1 MIKEFE
7 EALYKNTFLEAMV
20 YGDFQEADA
29 EKVVAW
35 FQQKTNTKGIQKSDA
50 FNVEYLEIEK
60 PETIQYVN
68 KLLVNNSCFY
78 REYVVGKDSP
88 ELRASTKVI
97 GTALQQP
104 FFTEMRTN
112 QQLGY
117 IVGSYPNNKDKTYYL
132 SFLIQSG
139 EYSADNVNERAE
151 KFISTAHN
159 IFDNMDEETF
169 AQLIKSEIEKLEKS
183 PMSIYER
190 SVKLKNIIFENEAD
204 YLRDQKTIDA
214 LNSLEKESVIR
225 LLNKIISPQTRRMIN
240 VLSFAE
246 NHKNTT
252 GTKTSFDNLAT
263 WKKSRAY
270 E

>member
-1 MIKEFE
+1 
-7 EALYKNTFLEAMV
+7 
-20 YGDFQEADA
+20 
-29 EKVVAW
+29 
-35 FQQKTNTKGIQKSDA
+35 
-50 FNVEYLEIEK
+50 
-60 PETIQYVN
+60 
-68 KLLVNNSCFY
+68 
-78 REYVVGKDSP
+78 
-88 ELRASTKVI
+88 
-97 GTALQQP
+97 
-104 FFTEMRTN
+104 
-112 QQLGY
+112 
-117 IVGSYPNNKDKTYYL
+117 
-132 SFLIQSG
+132 
-139 EYSADNVNERAE
+139 
-151 KFISTAHN
+151 
-159 IFDNMDEETF
+159 MDGETF

-214 LNSLEKESVIR
+214 LNSLEKESVIS

-252 GTKTSFDNLAT
+252 GTKTSFDDLAT

>member
-1 MIKEFE
+1 M
-7 EALYKNTFLEAMV
+7 
-20 YGDFQEADA
+20 
-29 EKVVAW
+29 
-35 FQQKTNTKGIQKSDA
+35 
-50 FNVEYLEIEK
+50 EYLELEK

-104 FFTEMRTN
+104 FLTEMRTN

-151 KFISTAHN
+151 KFI
-159 IFDNMDEETF
+159 
-169 AQLIKSEIEKLEKS
+169 
-183 PMSIYER
+183 
-190 SVKLKNIIFENEAD
+190 
-204 YLRDQKTIDA
+204 
-214 LNSLEKESVIR
+214 
-225 LLNKIISPQTRRMIN
+225 
-240 VLSFAE
+240 
-246 NHKNTT
+246 
-252 GTKTSFDNLAT
+252 
-263 WKKSRAY
+263 
-270 E
+270 

>member
-1 MIKEFE
+1 M
-7 EALYKNTFLEAMV
+7 
-20 YGDFQEADA
+20 
-29 EKVVAW
+29 
-35 FQQKTNTKGIQKSDA
+35 FQQKTKTKGIQKSDA
-50 FNVEYLEIEK
+50 FNVKYLELEK

-78 REYVVGKDSP
+78 REYVVGKDTP
-88 ELRASTKVI
+88 ELRASAKII

-117 IVGSYPNNKDKTYYL
+117 IVGSYPNNKDETYYL

-151 KFISTAHN
+151 KFISTAYN
-159 IFDNMDEETF
+159 IFDNMDGETF

-183 PMSIYER
+183 PMSIFER

-214 LNSLEKESVIR
+214 LNSLEKESVIS
-225 LLNKIISPQTRRMIN
+225 LVNKIISPQTRRMIN

-252 GTKTSFDNLAT
+252 GTKTSFDDLAT